1 MTNIPSSAPRFLLL
15 DGRAKFGNSEEANVM
30 DTASSE
36 AEAAES
42 GRTVWNGSD
51 GISEELEYKNGE
63 LHPIQL
69 RWDLPPATR
78 AK

>member
-1 MTNIPSSAPRFLLL
+1 MTNGQSSASRFLLL
-15 DGRAKFGNSEEANVM
+15 DGRAKFGNAEGASVM

-42 GRTVWNGSD
+42 GWTVWKGSD
-51 GISEELEYKNGE
+51 GIWEEVEYKNGE
-63 LHPIQL
+63 LCPIRL
-69 RWDLPPATR
+69 MWDLPPARR